1 MSKAHQ
7 EAVERYNAKNYTR
20 LTVRLKN
27 EDVDRIKAAIGPRS
41 VNGFVVEAIEEKI
54 EREAKTQE
62 IERVPY
68 FD

>member
-7 EAVERYNAKNYTR
+7 KAVERYNAKNYTR

-27 EDVDRIKAAIGPRS
+27 EDVERIKAAIGERS

-54 EREAKTQE
+54 TREETQK
-62 IERVPY
+62 
-68 FD
+68 

>member
-20 LTVRLKN
+20 LTIRLKN
-27 EDVDRIKAAIGPRS
+27 EDVDRIRAAIGSRS

-54 EREAKTQE
+54 EKESNTKEIIRE
-62 IERVPY
+62 PFY
-68 FD
+68 D

>member
-7 EAVERYNAKNYTR
+7 KAVERYNAKNYTR

-27 EDVDRIKAAIGPRS
+27 EDVERIKAAIGQRS

-54 EREAKTQE
+54 TREETQK
-62 IERVPY
+62 
-68 FD
+68 